1 MSKFIIHACKDRLWY
16 VQDYLYPSMLKQ
28 GINETEISI
37 HVDNENKGNL
47 LSCMDIFKS
56 LKGLDEDTWHIQD
69 DVIISGKFKQYT
81 DNLKSFKGIICGF
94 CSKYDEFPP
103 GLSKPDKMW
112 YSFPC
117 IRIPDNIAYE
127 CSEWFYQE
135 AVHNHDYGLYIR
147 TKKYD
152 DLFFKFFLTQFYY
165 NYEIFKAMPNL
176 VNHIDYLIGGS
187 TVNKERGR
195 EPVLA
200 KYWNEDGI
208 IKELEEVL
216 KNRYK

>member
-16 VQDYLYPSMLKQ
+16 VQDYLYPSMLEQ
-28 GINETEISI
+28 SINETEISI
-37 HVDNENKGNL
+37 QVDNENKGNL
-47 LSCMDIFKS
+47 LSCMNIFKS
-56 LKGLDEDTWHIQD
+56 LKGLNEDTWHLQD
-69 DVIISGKFKQYT
+69 DIVISGKFKQYT

-94 CSKYDEFPP
+94 CSKYDNFPP

-127 CSEWFYQE
+127 CSEWFYSK
-135 AVHNHDYGLYIR
+135 AVYNDDYRLYIR
-147 TKKYD
+147 VKKYD
-152 DLFFKFFLTQFYY
+152 DLLFSHFLAD
-165 NYEIFKAMPNL
+165 NYADVDILKTLPNI

-208 IKELEEVL
+208 IKELGEAL
-216 KNRYK
+216 KNMYK